1 MKLKRSAAAVICIA
15 ALIIAPGAAYFLH
28 ANRTDEFTGKNV
40 KTPDAYELD
49 IECMNGR
56 DEHALQLRAS
66 DALRVHF
73 EVISGSLR
81 MEIAA
86 PDGSILYS
94 GNGTAETDFTVNV
107 PLDGEYGICV
117 TGRRAQGT
125 IRVQAESKKEEHI
138 RWT

>member
-15 ALIIAPGAAYFLH
+15 ALIIALGAAYFLH
-28 ANRTDEFTGKNV
+28 ANRTNEFTGKNV
-40 KTPDAYELD
+40 KNPDAYELD
-49 IECMNGR
+49 IEYMNGR
-56 DEHALQLRAS
+56 DEHALSLREN

-81 MEIAA
+81 MEITA

-94 GNGTAETDFTVNV
+94 GNGTAETDFTVNI
-107 PLDGEYGICV
+107 PADGEYGICV
-117 TGRRAQGT
+117 TGRRAQVT

-138 RWT
+138 R

>member
-15 ALIIAPGAAYFLH
+15 VLIIALGIICLIALKSQS
-28 ANRTDEFTGKNV
+28 EFTGNRVKN
-40 KTPDAYELD
+40 PDAYELN
-49 IECMNGR
+49 IEYMNGC

-73 EVISGSLR
+73 EVASGSLR

-94 GNGTAETDFTVNV
+94 GNGTEETDFTVNV

-125 IRVQAESKKEEHI
+125 IRVQAESKKEN
-138 RWT
+138 T

>member
-15 ALIIAPGAAYFLH
+15 ALIIALGAAYFLH
-28 ANRTDEFTGKNV
+28 ANRTNEFTGKNV
-40 KTPDAYELD
+40 KNPDAYELD

-81 MEIAA
+81 MEITA

-94 GNGTAETDFTVNV
+94 GNGTAETDFTVNI
-107 PLDGEYGICV
+107 PADGEYGIRV

-138 RWT
+138 R

>member
-15 ALIIAPGAAYFLH
+15 ALIIALGAAYFLH
-28 ANRTDEFTGKNV
+28 ANRTNEFTGKNV
-40 KTPDAYELD
+40 KNPDAYELD
-49 IECMNGR
+49 IEYMNGR
-56 DEHALQLRAS
+56 DEHALSLREN

-81 MEIAA
+81 MEITA

-94 GNGTAETDFTVNV
+94 GNGTAETDFAVNI
-107 PLDGEYGICV
+107 PADGEYGICV

-138 RWT
+138 R

>member
-15 ALIIAPGAAYFLH
+15 ALIIALGAAYFLH
-28 ANRTDEFTGKNV
+28 ANRTNEFTGKNV
-40 KTPDAYELD
+40 KNPDAYELD
-49 IECMNGR
+49 IEYMNGR
-56 DEHALQLRAS
+56 DEHALSLREN

-94 GNGTAETDFTVNV
+94 GNGTAETDFTVNI
-107 PLDGEYGICV
+107 PADGEYGIRV

-138 RWT
+138 R

>member
-15 ALIIAPGAAYFLH
+15 ALIIALGAAYFLH
-28 ANRTDEFTGKNV
+28 ANRTNEFTGKNV
-40 KTPDAYELD
+40 KNPDAYELD
-49 IECMNGR
+49 IEYMNGR
-56 DEHALQLRAS
+56 DEHALSLHEN

-94 GNGTAETDFTVNV
+94 GNGTAETDFTVNI
-107 PLDGEYGICV
+107 PADGEYGIRV

-138 RWT
+138 R

>member
-15 ALIIAPGAAYFLH
+15 ALIIALGAAYFLH
-28 ANRTDEFTGKNV
+28 ANRTNEFTGKNV
-40 KTPDAYELD
+40 KNPDAYELD
-49 IECMNGR
+49 IEYMNGR
-56 DEHALQLRAS
+56 DEHALSLREN

-94 GNGTAETDFTVNV
+94 GNGTAETDFAVNI
-107 PLDGEYGICV
+107 PADGEYGICV

-138 RWT
+138 R

>member
-15 ALIIAPGAAYFLH
+15 ALIIALGAAYFLRS
-28 ANRTDEFTGKNV
+28 NQENEFTGKNV
-40 KTPDAYELD
+40 KKTPDAYELD

-56 DEHALQLRAS
+56 DEHVLQLRAS

-81 MEIAA
+81 MEITA

-94 GNGTAETDFTVNV
+94 GNGTAETDFAVNI
-107 PLDGEYGICV
+107 PADGEYGICV

-125 IRVQAESKKEEHI
+125 IRVQAESKKEENI
-138 RWT
+138 R

>member
-15 ALIIAPGAAYFLH
+15 ALVIALGAAYFLH
-28 ANRTDEFTGKNV
+28 ANRTNEFTGKNV

-49 IECMNGR
+49 IEYMNGR
-56 DEHALQLRAS
+56 DAHALSLREN
-66 DALRVHF
+66 DVLRVHF

-138 RWT
+138 R

>member
-15 ALIIAPGAAYFLH
+15 ALIIALGAAYFLH
-28 ANRTDEFTGKNV
+28 ANRTNEFTGKNV
-40 KTPDAYELD
+40 KNPDAYELD
-49 IECMNGR
+49 IEYMNGR
-56 DEHALQLRAS
+56 DEHALSLREN

-94 GNGTAETDFTVNV
+94 GNGTAETDFTVNI
-107 PLDGEYGICV
+107 PADGEYGICV

-138 RWT
+138 R

>member
-15 ALIIAPGAAYFLH
+15 ALIIALGAAYFLH
-28 ANRTDEFTGKNV
+28 ANRTNEFTGKNV

-66 DALRVHF
+66 DALRTHF

-94 GNGTAETDFTVNV
+94 GNGMAETDFAVNI
-107 PLDGEYGICV
+107 PADGEYGIRV

-138 RWT
+138 R

>member
-15 ALIIAPGAAYFLH
+15 ALIIALGAAYFLH
-28 ANRTDEFTGKNV
+28 ANRTNEFTGKNV
-40 KTPDAYELD
+40 KNPDAYELD
-49 IECMNGR
+49 IEYMNGR
-56 DEHALQLRAS
+56 DEHALSLREN

-94 GNGTAETDFTVNV
+94 GNGTAETDFTVNI
-107 PLDGEYGICV
+107 PADGEYGICV

-125 IRVQAESKKEEHI
+125 IRVQPESKKEEHI
-138 RWT
+138 R

>member
-15 ALIIAPGAAYFLH
+15 ALIIALGAAYFLRS
-28 ANRTDEFTGKNV
+28 NQENEFTGKNV

-56 DEHALQLRAS
+56 DECALQLRAS

-81 MEIAA
+81 MKITA

-94 GNGTAETDFTVNV
+94 GNGTAETDFAVNI
-107 PLDGEYGICV
+107 PADGEYGICV

-138 RWT
+138 R

>member
-15 ALIIAPGAAYFLH
+15 ALVIALGAAYFLRSNQ
-28 ANRTDEFTGKNV
+28 ANDFTGSSV
-40 KTPDAYELD
+40 KTPDVYELD
-49 IECMNGR
+49 IEYMNGR
-56 DEHALQLRAS
+56 DEHALSLREN

-107 PLDGEYGICV
+107 PLEGEYGICV
-117 TGRRAQGT
+117 IGRRAQGT
-125 IRVQAESKKEEHI
+125 IRVRAESKKEENI
-138 RWT
+138 R

>member
-15 ALIIAPGAAYFLH
+15 VLIIALGIICLIALKSQS
-28 ANRTDEFTGKNV
+28 EFTGNRVKN
-40 KTPDAYELD
+40 PDAYELN
-49 IECMNGR
+49 IEYMNGC

-94 GNGTAETDFTVNV
+94 GNGTEETDFTVNISA
-107 PLDGEYGICV
+107 DGEYRICV
-117 TGRRAQGT
+117 TGRHAQGT
-125 IRVQAESKKEEHI
+125 IRVQAESKKEN
-138 RWT
+138 T

>member
-15 ALIIAPGAAYFLH
+15 ALIIALGAAYFLH
-28 ANRTDEFTGKNV
+28 ANRTNEFTGKNV
-40 KTPDAYELD
+40 KNPDAYELD
-49 IECMNGR
+49 IEYMNGR

-81 MEIAA
+81 MEITA

-94 GNGTAETDFTVNV
+94 GNGTAETDFAVNI
-107 PLDGEYGICV
+107 PADGEYGICV

-138 RWT
+138 R

>member
-15 ALIIAPGAAYFLH
+15 ALIIALGAAYFLH
-28 ANRTDEFTGKNV
+28 ANRTNEFTGKNV
-40 KTPDAYELD
+40 KNPDAYELD
-49 IECMNGR
+49 IEYMNGR

-94 GNGTAETDFTVNV
+94 GNGTAETDFAVNV

-138 RWT
+138 R